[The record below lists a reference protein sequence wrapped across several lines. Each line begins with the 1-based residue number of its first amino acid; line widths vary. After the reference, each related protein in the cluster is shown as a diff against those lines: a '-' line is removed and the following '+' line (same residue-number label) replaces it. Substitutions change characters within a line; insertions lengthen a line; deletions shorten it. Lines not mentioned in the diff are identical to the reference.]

1 MTTVYAITQHI
12 SAILW
17 ALTLL
22 YCSPGLWRVVL
33 GGQKRSDL
41 LSVLLSAIAFNY
53 AGYAA
58 IRLLF
63 WDPER
68 FSEAELLAR
77 IILALFSIVCVFVS
91 IAVLHQ
97 YRRRETI
104 QL

>member
-1 MTTVYAITQHI
+1 MHAVYTWTHHV

-17 ALTLL
+17 ALTML
-22 YCSPGLWRVVL
+22 YCTPGLWRVL
-33 GGQKRSDL
+33 WGGQQRSDL
-41 LSVLLSAIAFNY
+41 LSVLLAAIAFNY
-53 AGYAA
+53 TGYGLV
-58 IRLLF
+58 RLLF

-68 FSEAELLAR
+68 LSEAELLAR
-77 IILALFSIVCVFVS
+77 TILAVFSSVCVFVS